1 MTRLRAVGLVSGW
14 GAGVAALP
22 ANAPA
27 AAEGRRVLPM
37 PRPALDGERFRRAT
51 RECLLGVAAVEA
63 MLAEG
68 GLTRD
73 AIRGADTAL
82 LYVTAAAYGASNR
95 LFIGAG
101 GASTA
106 RTEGGLAETRR
117 GSASATPDGLAETR
131 RGSGSATPGG
141 LAETRRG
148 SGSATPSGL
157 AEARRGSGSATP
169 GGLAETR
176 RGSGSATPGTLHF
189 PYTAPSA
196 VPAEVAIEY
205 GLTGG
210 YVILVGGARA
220 TIDAIWQAARL
231 LAARRCR
238 RALVLAV
245 ETFAECEDLWARG
258 RWAARGPL
266 VEAAACALLEGDG
279 HVGYGPAD
287 GPAPLETLAVR
298 RAGEILACA
307 PLVAAALA
315 REAGQPEARLTGEWR
330 GRRAAVTLALP
341 AAGTPALA

>member
-22 ANAPA
+22 ADAPA
-27 AAEGRRVLPM
+27 AADGRRVIPV

-68 GLTRD
+68 ELTRD

-101 GASTA
+101 GGSPA

-117 GSASATPDGLAETR
+117 GSASATPEGLAETR
-131 RGSGSATPGG
+131 RGSASATPGG
-141 LAETRRG
+141 ALAEESRG
-148 SGSATPSGL
+148 GRA
-157 AEARRGSGSATP
+157 
-169 GGLAETR
+169 
-176 RGSGSATPGTLHF
+176 GTLHF

-220 TIDAIWQAARL
+220 TIDAIWHAARL
-231 LAARRCR
+231 LAARRCW

-279 HVGYGPAD
+279 HVGYEPAD
-287 GPAPLETLAVR
+287 GPAPLEMLAAR
-298 RAGEILACA
+298 RAGQILACA

-341 AAGTPALA
+341 AAGTPAHV

>member
-101 GASTA
+101 GSSTA
-106 RTEGGLAETRR
+106 RTEG
-117 GSASATPDGLAETR
+117 GLAETR

-148 SGSATPSGL
+148 SGSATPGGL
-157 AEARRGSGSATP
+157 AEARRGSA
-169 GGLAETR
+169 
-176 RGSGSATPGTLHF
+176 SATPGTLHF

>member
-22 ANAPA
+22 ADAPA
-27 AAEGRRVLPM
+27 AADGRRVIPV

-68 GLTRD
+68 ELTRD

-101 GASTA
+101 GGSPA

-117 GSASATPDGLAETR
+117 GSASAT
-131 RGSGSATPGG
+131 SGSA
-141 LAETRRG
+141 LAEESRG
-148 SGSATPSGL
+148 GRA
-157 AEARRGSGSATP
+157 
-169 GGLAETR
+169 
-176 RGSGSATPGTLHF
+176 GTLHF

-196 VPAEVAIEY
+196 VPAEAAIEY

-279 HVGYGPAD
+279 HVGYEPAD
-287 GPAPLETLAVR
+287 GPAPLEMLAAR
-298 RAGEILACA
+298 RAGQILACA

-341 AAGTPALA
+341 AAGTPAHV